1 MPYKNRQDALDYAKA
16 YRQSER
22 GGKITKAGK
31 DAWYQQEKERIK
43 LKERDRRRLMR
54 ESALQ
59 ELGGKCVICGTTEN
73 LEFNHIDPS
82 TKEREV
88 STKCGLRHKE
98 HLKCELLCKE
108 HHRLWSNAEAR
119 LARQHWL
126 TSLSVEERR
135 KRISDCL

>member
-1 MPYKNRQDALDYAKA
+1 MSYKNRQNALDYAKR
-16 YRQSER
+16 YREDPKNATVIKQQ
-22 GGKITKAGK
+22 K
-31 DAWYQQEKERIK
+31 DAWYQEQKERVK
-43 LKERDRRRLMR
+43 LKERERRQLMR
-54 ESALQ
+54 ESALE

-98 HLKCELLCKE
+98 HLKCELMCKE

-119 LARQHWL
+119 LSRQYWL
-126 TSLSVEERR
+126 ETLSVEERR
-135 KRISDCL
+135 RRIRDCL

>member
-16 YRQSER
+16 YRENPEKSA
-22 GGKITKAGK
+22 KIKQQK
-31 DAWYQQEKERIK
+31 DDWYQQEKERVK
-43 LKERDRRRLMR
+43 TKERERRRLMR
-54 ESALQ
+54 ESALE

-73 LEFNHIDPS
+73 LEFNHIDPY

-98 HLKCELLCKE
+98 HLKCELLCKK

-135 KRISDCL
+135 KRIRDCL

>member
-1 MPYKNRQDALDYAKA
+1 MSYKNRQDALDYAKR
-16 YRQSER
+16 YREDPKNAAVIKQQ
-22 GGKITKAGK
+22 K
-31 DAWYQQEKERIK
+31 DTWYQEQKERVK
-43 LKERDRRRLMR
+43 LKERERRQLMR
-54 ESALQ
+54 ESALE

-98 HLKCELLCKE
+98 HLKCELMCKE

-119 LARQHWL
+119 LSRQYWL
-126 TSLSVEERR
+126 ETLSVEERR
-135 KRISDCL
+135 RRIRDCL

>member
-1 MPYKNRQDALDYAKA
+1 MSYKNRQDALDYAKR
-16 YRQSER
+16 YREEPKNAAVIKKQ
-22 GGKITKAGK
+22 K
-31 DAWYQQEKERIK
+31 DAWYQEQKERVK
-43 LKERDRRRLMR
+43 LKERERRRLMR
-54 ESALQ
+54 ESALE

-98 HLKCELLCKE
+98 HLKCELMCKE

-119 LARQHWL
+119 LSRQYWL
-126 TSLSVEERR
+126 ETLSVEERR
-135 KRISDCL
+135 RRIRDCL